1 MLILVGDIGGSN
13 SRLALFREGA
23 KVFDRTYPST
33 DFPSLDAVAEKF
45 LEEARKAL
53 GPDNARPQRACL
65 GVAGPI
71 DNDTSRV
78 TNLPWFIEARKLEQ
92 RTKIPKI
99 TLINDFHAAAL
110 GVTVLGPADLLQ
122 LGGGERN
129 PTGPIVVTGAGT
141 GLGEAFLFWSTAER
155 RYQVVASEGGHVD
168 FTPRNGLETGLL
180 NYLVGRYGRV
190 TYERVLSGA
199 GIADIFGFL
208 MNEPACRPLATE
220 ETKGAMI
227 VENANAVIVRQAL
240 AGTDPA
246 CVIAMNMFSSAL
258 GGLAGNLALT
268 FLASGGVFIAGGIA
282 PRIPAILQNG
292 TFREAFE
299 AKGRFQPL
307 VAKIPTYLVTHK
319 EVGLLGAAAQ
329 AARD

>member
-1 MLILVGDIGGSN
+1 MILLVGDIGGSN
-13 SRLALFREGA
+13 SRVALFNDGA
-23 KVFDRTYPST
+23 KLIDRTYAST
-33 DFPSLDAVAEKF
+33 DFPALDNVIEKF

-53 GPDNARPQRACL
+53 GQGVRPDRACL
-65 GVAGPI
+65 GVAGPVE
-71 DNDTSRV
+71 NDTSRV
-78 TNLPWFIEARKLEQ
+78 TNLPWFIEARKVEH

-99 TLINDFHAAAL
+99 TLINDFHAAAM
-110 GVTVLGPADLLQ
+110 GVTVLKPEDVLQ

-141 GLGEAFLFWSTAER
+141 GLGQAFLFWSPTDR

-168 FTPRNGLETGLL
+168 FTPRTGLESGLL
-180 NYLVGRYGRV
+180 TYLTGRYGRV

-208 MNEPACRPLATE
+208 MNEPACRPLVSP
-220 ETKGAMI
+220 ETKAAMI
-227 VENANAVIVRQAL
+227 VENPTAVVVRQAL
-240 AGTDPA
+240 EGKDPI
-246 CVIAMNMFSSAL
+246 CLIAMDLFSSAL

-282 PRIPAILQNG
+282 PRITTIMQNG

-307 VAKIPTYLVTHK
+307 VAKIPSFVVTHK
-319 EVGLLGAAAQ
+319 EVGFLGALAQ
-329 AARD
+329 ASRD